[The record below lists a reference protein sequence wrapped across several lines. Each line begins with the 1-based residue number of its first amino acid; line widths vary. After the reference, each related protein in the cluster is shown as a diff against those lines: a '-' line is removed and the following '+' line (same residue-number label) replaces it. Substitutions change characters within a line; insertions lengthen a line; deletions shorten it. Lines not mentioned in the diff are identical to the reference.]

1 MRTGRPA
8 KASTIYKVSI
18 HDNGGRKY
26 ASTQPFTVDDDGKKH
41 YTHKHWGIVDD
52 DMRFH
57 PNSTYFY
64 APIEE
69 RRKLIFPA
77 EWDLSE
83 FKSLSGT
90 GHRGAV
96 EYEGGDLDRMYG
108 PTWFLDNV
116 ARETGLTDDLRKVFD
131 GNMEMAQDAL
141 TLAYYLFLESRTYS
155 HIGKWRRVV
164 KTPSVH
170 TLTSGFFASK
180 TLGLDLDPMEAKS
193 RYGMRD
199 EQEKTFMLQKGPL
212 GEDRL
217 RVCTES
223 SKHGRMF
230 ICFVAL
236 ILASYIRHIR
246 GTKPELTKAFPSM
259 AAILEGM
266 QTIRCIEHDGRRK
279 FITPFVGDQVTICD
293 AFGFEIPEG
302 CGVFVNGQWQVKN
315 LKFLAEFMNQTG
327 LTTGGIAKGVGLVRN
342 SVTRWFMVDDTT
354 LSRIITAADYYG
366 YDFIISYTVPVR
378 EIEGTRLVIEKP
390 ARPIKA
396 PGKRLDFIREAMK
409 SAAITNEALAQKQN
423 VIRNTVQLWFKKDD
437 ITISNIYKIAEGYGW
452 EVNIT
457 FKLKNR

>member
-8 KASTIYKVSI
+8 KASTIYKASI

-52 DMRFH
+52 GMRFH

-155 HIGKWRRVV
+155 HIGKWQRVV

-170 TLTSGFFASK
+170 TLTRGFFASK

-302 CGVFVNGQWQVKN
+302 CRPTYTSRKSTKGRRGRPAKP
-315 LKFLAEFMNQTG
+315 QTE
-327 LTTGGIAKGVGLVRN
+327 T
-342 SVTRWFMVDDTT
+342 S
-354 LSRIITAADYYG
+354 
-366 YDFIISYTVPVR
+366 
-378 EIEGTRLVIEKP
+378 
-390 ARPIKA
+390 
-396 PGKRLDFIREAMK
+396 
-409 SAAITNEALAQKQN
+409 
-423 VIRNTVQLWFKKDD
+423 
-437 ITISNIYKIAEGYGW
+437 
-452 EVNIT
+452 
-457 FKLKNR
+457 

>member
-8 KASTIYKVSI
+8 KAGTIYKVSI

-83 FKSLSGT
+83 IKALCGT

-155 HIGKWRRVV
+155 HIGKWQRVV

-170 TLTSGFFASK
+170 TLTSSGITRLSQNITEQNRMALFRLRAKRMGKDEYCAVDSTSVSTYGFHLVDIRWGHNKEHLPLKQTLEVIVYTLTSHLPIYYLELPGNMPDSRTIEMIVTELEHAGFKNVILITDRGYESMKNLEVYIAKNQKVITSVKCGQGEALKAIKSIGLSTGVPEGMTFSK
-180 TLGLDLDPMEAKS
+180 DTNLFYRQYSLDYQVQGNGEHVIKADRMKLNLYFDIRKRADDLARVQMAITTGYHHADGSCPGRLRGRRTRS
-193 RYGMRD
+193 QGRPGY
-199 EQEKTFMLQKGPL
+199 LQKGEQL
-212 GEDRL
+212 YEDSLLEERQ
-217 RVCTES
+217 
-223 SKHGRMF
+223 G
-230 ICFVAL
+230 
-236 ILASYIRHIR
+236 
-246 GTKPELTKAFPSM
+246 AF
-259 AAILEGM
+259 
-266 QTIRCIEHDGRRK
+266 
-279 FITPFVGDQVTICD
+279 F
-293 AFGFEIPEG
+293 
-302 CGVFVNGQWQVKN
+302 
-315 LKFLAEFMNQTG
+315 
-327 LTTGGIAKGVGLVRN
+327 
-342 SVTRWFMVDDTT
+342 
-354 LSRIITAADYYG
+354 
-366 YDFIISYTVPVR
+366 
-378 EIEGTRLVIEKP
+378 
-390 ARPIKA
+390 
-396 PGKRLDFIREAMK
+396 
-409 SAAITNEALAQKQN
+409 
-423 VIRNTVQLWFKKDD
+423 
-437 ITISNIYKIAEGYGW
+437 
-452 EVNIT
+452 
-457 FKLKNR
+457 

>member
-83 FKSLSGT
+83 IKALCGT

-141 TLAYYLFLESRTYS
+141 TLAYYLLLESRTYS
-155 HIGKWRRVV
+155 HIGKWQRVV

-199 EQEKTFMLQKGPL
+199 EQGKTFMLQKGPL

-217 RVCTES
+217 RVL
-223 SKHGRMF
+223 F
-230 ICFVAL
+230 
-236 ILASYIRHIR
+236 
-246 GTKPELTKAFPSM
+246 
-259 AAILEGM
+259 
-266 QTIRCIEHDGRRK
+266 
-279 FITPFVGDQVTICD
+279 
-293 AFGFEIPEG
+293 
-302 CGVFVNGQWQVKN
+302 CGP
-315 LKFLAEFMNQTG
+315 
-327 LTTGGIAKGVGLVRN
+327 
-342 SVTRWFMVDDTT
+342 DT
-354 LSRIITAADYYG
+354 RIIHQAH
-366 YDFIISYTVPVR
+366 PR
-378 EIEGTRLVIEKP
+378 H
-390 ARPIKA
+390 
-396 PGKRLDFIREAMK
+396 
-409 SAAITNEALAQKQN
+409 
-423 VIRNTVQLWFKKDD
+423 
-437 ITISNIYKIAEGYGW
+437 
-452 EVNIT
+452 
-457 FKLKNR
+457 

>member
-83 FKSLSGT
+83 IKALCGT

-155 HIGKWRRVV
+155 HIGKWQRVV

-180 TLGLDLDPMEAKS
+180 TLDLDPMEAKS

-302 CGVFVNGQWQVKN
+302 CRPTYTSRKSTKGRRGRPAKP
-315 LKFLAEFMNQTG
+315 QTE
-327 LTTGGIAKGVGLVRN
+327 T
-342 SVTRWFMVDDTT
+342 S
-354 LSRIITAADYYG
+354 
-366 YDFIISYTVPVR
+366 
-378 EIEGTRLVIEKP
+378 
-390 ARPIKA
+390 
-396 PGKRLDFIREAMK
+396 
-409 SAAITNEALAQKQN
+409 
-423 VIRNTVQLWFKKDD
+423 
-437 ITISNIYKIAEGYGW
+437 
-452 EVNIT
+452 
-457 FKLKNR
+457 